1 MDNHV
6 LGFIL
11 TATVTYIIIQ
21 ALIGRVKRPPR
32 YRRNRR

>member
-21 ALIGRVKRPPR
+21 ALIGRVTNK
-32 YRRNRR
+32 NRRRRK

>member
-21 ALIGRVKRPPR
+21 MLIGRVTSKTRHRR
-32 YRRNRR
+32 YRK

>member
-11 TATVTYIIIQ
+11 SATVTYIVIQ
-21 ALIGRVKRPPR
+21 MLIGRVTNKS
-32 YRRNRR
+32 RRRR

>member
-21 ALIGRVKRPPR
+21 MLIGKATSKV
-32 YRRNRR
+32 RRRRK

>member
-6 LGFIL
+6 LGFVL

-21 ALIGRVKRPPR
+21 MLIGRVTSKT
-32 YRRNRR
+32 RRRRK

>member
-21 ALIGRVKRPPR
+21 ALIGRVKRPS
-32 YRRNRR
+32 RRNRR

>member
-1 MDNHV
+1 MDKHV

-21 ALIGRVKRPPR
+21 MLIGRVTSKTRRHR
-32 YRRNRR
+32 YRK